1 MNVIV
6 QKLVNLVWPILEPVL
21 LTAGKTLIQEVLNE
35 LQGLLDSHGGPMPPK
50 AA

>member
-6 QKLVNLVWPILEPVL
+6 QKLVNLIWPLLEPVL

-35 LQGLLDSHGGPMPPK
+35 LQALLDGHQTGPPK